1 MEQNKKDGDP
11 GCHIGNRTP
20 NAPFTPPRPVIKND
34 FSFFPLST
42 IQTKRKYVFPTK
54 MGWTGS
60 LAA

>member
-34 FSFFPLST
+34 FSFFPVST
-42 IQTKRKYVFPTK
+42 VQTK
-54 MGWTGS
+54 GS
-60 LAA
+60 TYFRLKWDGLDH

>member
-11 GCHIGNRTP
+11 GCDIGNRTP
-20 NAPFTPPRPVIKND
+20 NAPFTPPRSVIKER
-34 FSFFPLST
+34 FFLFPSFHRT
-42 IQTKRKYVFPTK
+42 NKRKYVFPTK